1 MAECD
6 QARSDCAAVE
16 GRAGVKLSAAARHTV
31 ENAGLRQR
39 RAELEAEVASAREEA
54 DRIQSEWDL
63 TKQRLANAEQRCVF
77 VYGWWWFGWCPFTG
91 ELLPRGGR
99 RVAELKSENSELQHQ
114 SVELT
119 RKATS
124 LSHQLDRVTNPA
136 LPHECVLVCGVGL
149 APAAHACAIARYD
162 ACQREL
168 VRTQHELVAVRDA
181 NRHMERQFRAE
192 HRHHGT
198 KRGPGSVASH
208 STTASD
214 GGGGGELVPGT
225 QVDLLRHQLELA
237 ESRVME
243 ANGTLASVGLQP
255 GRPNTASA
263 ADSSPLR
270 PRAQT
275 STCCSKLD
283 SVPWKPMWRSCAPTT
298 RG

>member
-1 MAECD
+1 M
-6 QARSDCAAVE
+6 RV
-16 GRAGVKLSAAARHTV
+16 VKHCV
-31 ENAGLRQR
+31 CVC
-39 RAELEAEVASAREEA
+39 VA
-54 DRIQSEWDL
+54 W
-63 TKQRLANAEQRCVF
+63 
-77 VYGWWWFGWCPFTG
+77 
-91 ELLPRGGR
+91 
-99 RVAELKSENSELQHQ
+99 
-114 SVELT
+114 
-119 RKATS
+119 
-124 LSHQLDRVTNPA
+124 
-136 LPHECVLVCGVGL
+136 GL

-243 ANGTLASVGLQP
+243 ANGTLVSAGLQG
-255 GRPNTASA
+255 GRQAGPIQRRLLTRH
-263 ADSSPLR
+263 DCDH
-270 PRAQT
+270 AQT
-275 STCCSKLD
+275 STCCNKLD
-283 SVPWKPMWRSCAPTT
+283 SVRWKPMWRSCALTT
-298 RG
+298 SG